1 MPAEDPNPNADTL
14 YRGKHLALLARG
26 HWEYAARS
34 VASGG
39 VGIVAIT
46 PDRRVILVEQFRLP
60 VAKRVIEIPAGLV
73 GDSAELSGEPLLTAA
88 QRELLEETGYE
99 SQKWTQLLEG
109 YSSPGLTDEAVT
121 LFLAEDIY
129 KTGLGGGDESESIVV
144 HEVPLDEVDAWLT
157 ERLAGGDGADLKLL
171 AALYLANRRLRGESA
186 R

>member
-1 MPAEDPNPNADTL
+1 MPAEDPLPKTATL

-26 HWEYAARS
+26 HWEYATRS
-34 VASGG
+34 VATGG

-46 PDRRVILVEQFRLP
+46 RDRRVILVEQFRPP
-60 VAKRVIEIPAGLV
+60 VGRRVIEIPAGLV
-73 GDSAELSGEPLLTAA
+73 GDSPEVSGEQLLTAA

-99 SQKWTQLLEG
+99 SQKWTPLLEG

-129 KTGLGGGDESESIVV
+129 MTGIGGGDESESIVV
-144 HEVPLDEVDAWLT
+144 HEVPLDEVDTWLA
-157 ERLAGGDGADLKLL
+157 ERLADGEGADLKLL
-171 AALYLANRRLRGESA
+171 AALYLADRRLRGESA